1 MPSVWLSN
9 LKIRVD
15 HLVFGGL
22 AVVLLGSGLWVWRTH
37 GSAQTRAS
45 GEAEEQ
51 RAGAKRQAGDK
62 KGSAPRFTRGFHRS
76 VEQEERGEGIVIHRP
91 PPQADPGDLS
101 ASEAVQAYE
110 AIVAE
115 LEAALES
122 ERELSE
128 RERAELYN
136 RASGSLT
143 ALSAWADPNKSDE
156 RAMVDDAYLQ
166 LKSLMRELD
175 LRPPKHNPD
184 PPLMRR

>member
-15 HLVFGGL
+15 HLVFGGV

-37 GSAQTRAS
+37 GSAQRGAGDES
-45 GEAEEQ
+45 EQQ
-51 RAGAKRQAGDK
+51 RAGAEPRAGGKRAD
-62 KGSAPRFTRGFHRS
+62 APRFTRGFHRS
-76 VEQEERGEGIVIHRP
+76 VEQEERGEGIVLHRP

-101 ASEAVQAYE
+101 QSEAVQAYE
-110 AIVAE
+110 SIVAE
-115 LEAALES
+115 LEAALDS

-128 RERAELYN
+128 RERAEYYN

-143 ALSAWADPNKSDE
+143 ALSAWADPNEADQ